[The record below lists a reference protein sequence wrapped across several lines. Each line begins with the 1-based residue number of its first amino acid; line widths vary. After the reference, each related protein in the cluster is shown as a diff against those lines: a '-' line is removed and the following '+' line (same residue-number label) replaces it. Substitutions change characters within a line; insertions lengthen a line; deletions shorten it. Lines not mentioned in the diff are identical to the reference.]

1 MATHAQSIIQG
12 LLLAFE
18 RKDIDAAMAYFADG
32 AVVYD
37 PHYPTPEMRGK
48 DAIRQNFTGGFSM
61 IQQPG
66 FTIRSAWVNDDSGA
80 VEVDTHHTFPNGAE
94 ARFPQVFVFETADGL
109 LTRLQAY
116 TPYPPP
122 PTQQ

>member
-1 MATHAQSIIQG
+1 MEAIMAC
-12 LLLAFE
+12 
-18 RKDIDAAMAYFADG
+18 FADD

-48 DAIRQNFTGGFSM
+48 DAIRQNFTWGFSM

-66 FTIRSAWVNDDSGA
+66 FTIRNAWVGDTSGA

-94 ARFPQVFVFETADGL
+94 VRFPQVFVLETEGGL

-116 TPYPPP
+116 APYPPP
-122 PTQQ
+122 APPPS